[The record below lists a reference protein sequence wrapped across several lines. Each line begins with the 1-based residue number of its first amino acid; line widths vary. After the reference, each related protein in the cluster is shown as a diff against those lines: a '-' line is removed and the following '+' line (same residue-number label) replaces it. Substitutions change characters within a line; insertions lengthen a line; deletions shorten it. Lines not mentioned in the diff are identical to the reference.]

1 MTIRKIFRNKEI
13 HYALFDQE
21 LKSKTKFGGTY
32 DLNGIHF
39 INCSFYEIDLSGL
52 LFLACKFSNCFFHDV
67 RCRKTEF
74 LACSFE
80 SCQFFDCDLGKV
92 EFDSDTSFLK
102 CSFQNINFWYAY
114 IDECVFIEPNFRE
127 LFIKQIMIS
136 EVQIEKNGRLI
147 EIKDENDFQNFL
159 TQINASFETE
169 KSYFKKFNEYI
180 ESTKSSSVIQDDQ
193 NDRQVLNSVMLFFTV
208 STFLI
213 YSVLN
218 PGIFNILF
226 GK

>member
-1 MTIRKIFRNKEI
+1 MTIRKTFRNKEI

-52 LFLACKFSNCFFHDV
+52 RFLGCKFTNSVFHDV

-74 LACSFE
+74 FLCPFE
-80 SCQFFDCDLGKV
+80 SCQFFDCDFEKA
-92 EFDSDTSFLK
+92 EFTEANFLK
-102 CSFQNINFWYAY
+102 CDFQNISFWYAY
-114 IDECVFIEPNFRE
+114 IDDSVFIEPNFRE
-127 LFIKQIMIS
+127 LFIKQIMI
-136 EVQIEKNGRLI
+136 EVQIEKNDQLI
-147 EIKDENDFQNFL
+147 KINDMNDFQNFL

-193 NDRQVLNSVMLFFTV
+193 NDRQVLNSVMLFFTL
-208 STFLI
+208 STFI
-213 YSVLN
+213 VYSLLN
-218 PGIFNILF
+218 
-226 GK
+226 